1 MRLSLN
7 SITYFQGGDNKLSFD
22 LAYNDN
28 TRQLKSMSQPIS
40 QCVGSSTEGAKASAL
55 VVTSASYGGGSIN
68 AGSDFALT
76 VDVLA
81 SGGTVGA
88 EKMWLSTLR
97 CPADHRCPA
106 APIFLWA
113 T

>member
-1 MRLSLN
+1 M
-7 SITYFQGGDNKLSFD
+7 
-22 LAYNDN
+22 
-28 TRQLKSMSQPIS
+28 
-40 QCVGSSTEGAKASAL
+40 GSSTEGAKASAL

-88 EKMWLSTLR
+88 ENVAVNLALPEQITVASGKEFANDRALLG
-97 CPADHRCPA
+97 
-106 APIFLWA
+106 
-113 T
+113 